1 LRASKVTYFDSL
13 GLLGDAELEKLM
25 LLELKT
31 MKAIIAEITRKRIPR
46 IPKKT

>member
-31 MKAIIAEITRKRIPR
+31 MKAIIAGNYKEENTEN
-46 IPKKT
+46 T